1 MKVKS
6 QIWSSIISLS
16 LFFGA
21 SGSIASE
28 IQVTQADRFQRI
40 EQPFPLKLAVTVGG
54 LSLIGL
60 ELWWFIF
67 SQKTAKKA
75 ESRDGI
81 QKITVKV
88 NGGYEPNR
96 ILVQSGQKV
105 QLKFLRQ
112 DPSSCLEKVLI
123 PDFRIAAYL
132 PLDRE
137 TIVEFTPEK
146 PGEYPFTCGMN
157 MFRGI
162 VEAK

>member
-28 IQVTQADRFQRI
+28 MPITQADRFQRI

-67 SQKTAKKA
+67 SQNVSKK
-75 ESRDGI
+75 
-81 QKITVKV
+81 
-88 NGGYEPNR
+88 N
-96 ILVQSGQKV
+96 
-105 QLKFLRQ
+105 
-112 DPSSCLEKVLI
+112 DPKAVI
-123 PDFRIAAYL
+123 KD
-132 PLDRE
+132 
-137 TIVEFTPEK
+137 
-146 PGEYPFTCGMN
+146 
-157 MFRGI
+157 
-162 VEAK
+162 

>member
-28 IQVTQADRFQRI
+28 MPVTQGDRFQRI

-67 SQKTAKKA
+67 SQNVSKK
-75 ESRDGI
+75 
-81 QKITVKV
+81 
-88 NGGYEPNR
+88 N
-96 ILVQSGQKV
+96 
-105 QLKFLRQ
+105 
-112 DPSSCLEKVLI
+112 DPKAVI
-123 PDFRIAAYL
+123 KD
-132 PLDRE
+132 
-137 TIVEFTPEK
+137 
-146 PGEYPFTCGMN
+146 
-157 MFRGI
+157 
-162 VEAK
+162 